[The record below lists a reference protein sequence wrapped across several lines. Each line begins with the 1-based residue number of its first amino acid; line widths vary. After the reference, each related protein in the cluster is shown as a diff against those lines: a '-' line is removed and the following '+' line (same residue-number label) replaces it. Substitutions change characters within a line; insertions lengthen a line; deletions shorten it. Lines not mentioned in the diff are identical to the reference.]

1 MYKADALFHIKKK
14 IILIQFSSPYVSC
27 PDEVFNKDKISAR
40 VVFSSLLRLRTNE
53 VYFLKGLKV
62 YWISTRARVRDY
74 VNTTTLPRDFEEQYK
89 HYVIACWDFLSI

>member
-14 IILIQFSSPYVSC
+14 IILIQFSSPKYRQES
-27 PDEVFNKDKISAR
+27 F
-40 VVFSSLLRLRTNE
+40 FSSLLRLRTNE